1 MDSMSEKITFR
12 LNKNLFHALK
22 QTAIYEN
29 MKPAEF
35 IRTAV
40 SDVIE
45 VLAEN
50 KPIKYTQKKEN

>member
-1 MDSMSEKITFR
+1 MHLSEKITFR
-12 LNKNLFHALK
+12 LNKVLFHALK
-22 QTAIYEN
+22 QTAISEG

-50 KPIKYTQKKEN
+50 KPIKHKQKKEK